1 MLKLLITFILL
12 LPTLSNATTSAVVD
26 LKNNTVINGSLDNE
40 TVSIASISKLMTVYT
55 VLKAQQDLTEILT
68 VTSNKTPN
76 TKLVKGMTLS
86 RLELINLALVSSDNV
101 AAITLAEHFPGGH
114 IKFVKAMNQHA
125 KDLNMNNT
133 GFVEPTGLS
142 PMNYSTVT
150 DIIELT
156 KAVHEFN
163 VVQLAAQTV
172 TTAVT
177 AHTKTKRGTKNVQI
191 TSNSTIKYF
200 GTKGIVTIKTGFT
213 NAAGFCI
220 TMLVAAND
228 KLYNITVLGAKS
240 KNERQRIIDNALH
253 TITLH
258 NQ

>member
-1 MLKLLITFILL
+1 MLKLLITLLLL
-12 LPTLSNATTSAVVD
+12 LPILGNSTTLAVVD
-26 LKNNTVINGSLDNE
+26 IKDNTVINGSLDNE
-40 TVSIASISKLMTVYT
+40 AVSIASISKLMTVYT
-55 VLKAQQDLTEILT
+55 VLKAHQDLDEVLT
-68 VTSNKTPN
+68 VTSNRTPN
-76 TKLVKGMTLS
+76 TKLSKGMALS
-86 RLELINLALVSSDNV
+86 RLELINLALVSSDNI
-101 AAITLAEHFPGGH
+101 AAITLSENFPGGH
-114 IKFVKAMNQHA
+114 IRFIRTMNQHA

-150 DIIELT
+150 DIVELT

-163 VVQLAAQTV
+163 IVQLAAQTV

-177 AHTKTKRGTKNVQI
+177 AHTKTKRGTKNVHI

-220 TMLVAAND
+220 TMLVTAND
-228 KLYNITVLGAKS
+228 RLYSITVLGAKS
-240 KNERQRIIDNALH
+240 KNERQRIIDNALN
-253 TITLH
+253 TITAH
-258 NQ
+258 KQ